1 MKQKKQRYSAPRTR
15 VIKMHTQST
24 LLATSGINNSMHLSM
39 QRNGYGTAVRLD

>member
-24 LLATSGINNSMHLSM
+24 LLAASGGNTPHFSVARNN
-39 QRNGYGTAVRLD
+39 YGTAIRLD

>member
-24 LLATSGINNSMHLSM
+24 LLAASGSSSPMHISIK
-39 QRNGYGTAVRLD
+39 RTGYGSAIRLD